1 MESGRFRK
9 KIQMYEYMSIYKNR
23 LVRQMYKDVYLPI
36 VCNATK
42 TQFYSLLGECVC
54 MTTCRFNRELGPS
67 QDFLNLRSVKDLESQ
82 KNTDVPPLPPRKG
95 KN

>member
-1 MESGRFRK
+1 
-9 KIQMYEYMSIYKNR
+9 MYEYMSIYKNR

-67 QDFLNLRSVKDLESQ
+67 QDFLNSEWVKDLESQ
-82 KNTDVPPLPPRKG
+82 KNSGDLPTLTRKEES
-95 KN
+95 

>member
-1 MESGRFRK
+1 
-9 KIQMYEYMSIYKNR
+9 MSIYRNR
-23 LVRQMYKDVYLPI
+23 LVRQMYKDMYLPI

-54 MTTCRFNRELGPS
+54 MTTCKFSHELGPS
-67 QDFLNLRSVKDLESQ
+67 QDFLNSGWVKDLESR
-82 KNTDVPPLPPRKG
+82 KSMDVPPLPPRKG

>member
-1 MESGRFRK
+1 
-9 KIQMYEYMSIYKNR
+9 MSIYRNR

-67 QDFLNLRSVKDLESQ
+67 QDFLNSEWVKDPESR
-82 KNTDVPPLPPRKG
+82 KNTDAPPLLPRKE